1 MRVFKFRAWDKYDA
15 EMIYDVIIG
24 KDFLA
29 TTRCKH
35 DVYGDIIAVSQ
46 NNWEER
52 YEIMQFTGLRDKNDR
67 EIYEG
72 DILKIYREDIYDNSI
87 EIEKIGKV
95 VFRDGAFFLE
105 PALEEGWFYILSSE
119 LEYWDNE
126 GYEYEVVGN
135 VFEKQEL
142 LKKGR

>member
-1 MRVFKFRAWDKYDA
+1 MKFRIWDKKYEKMYYEDDNV
-15 EMIYDVIIG
+15 IYFEIG
-24 KDFLA
+24 LDGVVSAIHNHLCREPEDFIL
-29 TTRCKH
+29 
-35 DVYGDIIAVSQ
+35 
-46 NNWEER
+46 
-52 YEIMQFTGLRDKNDR
+52 MQYTGLRDKNGR

-72 DILKIYREDIYDNSI
+72 DILKIYREDIYDNST

-135 VFEKQEL
+135 VFEKPEL
-142 LKKGR
+142 LKNKNKIF